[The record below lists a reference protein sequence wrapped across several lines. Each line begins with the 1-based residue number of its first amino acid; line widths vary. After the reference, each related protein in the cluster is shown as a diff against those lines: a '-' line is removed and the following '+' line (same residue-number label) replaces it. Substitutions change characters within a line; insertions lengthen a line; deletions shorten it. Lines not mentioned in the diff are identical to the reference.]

1 MKEENIF
8 TLKDVLKDLVKSCL
22 LLKKW
27 WYIIVLTCIASAFIG
42 FSNFETELFDAETEV
57 LLTNSDHRP
66 SNFIVSE
73 SYGFEYSTPSLTG
86 SEFGVIVKSNKIIDS
101 VLYSV
106 VEVKGKKDFV
116 YEHFYNFSLLEE
128 KNDNLIRSKKV
139 SFCRSNLQKNI
150 EISNSNENIIVV
162 NIKSHNPE
170 FGIILSNLLIE
181 KMILFIKKIGL
192 ESEINFKT
200 ILTKKRDSLSNLT
213 GDYHKELLS
222 KINLQHEVSDLKIAR
237 FKSNIEVLSWPD
249 IHMKKSGKSILTI
262 SILFGLVGALLSS
275 LLIILVSFIKENI

>member
-1 MKEENIF
+1 M
-8 TLKDVLKDLVKSCL
+8 KDVLKDLVKSCL

-106 VEVKGKKDFV
+106 VEVKGKKA
-116 YEHFYNFSLLEE
+116 S
-128 KNDNLIRSKKV
+128 
-139 SFCRSNLQKNI
+139 
-150 EISNSNENIIVV
+150 
-162 NIKSHNPE
+162 
-170 FGIILSNLLIE
+170 
-181 KMILFIKKIGL
+181 
-192 ESEINFKT
+192 KT
-200 ILTKKRDSLSNLT
+200 I
-213 GDYHKELLS
+213 
-222 KINLQHEVSDLKIAR
+222 INI
-237 FKSNIEVLSWPD
+237 F
-249 IHMKKSGKSILTI
+249 
-262 SILFGLVGALLSS
+262 
-275 LLIILVSFIKENI
+275 FI